1 MIINVKLFA
10 TLRLNLGV
18 AGLEIEINKPVT
30 ILKLLELVS
39 EKLNTDII
47 PELIE
52 DRKIMVGTI
61 LLINGKNIFHAEKL
75 ETLITEDCEVSV
87 FPPAGG
93 G

>member
-1 MIINVKLFA
+1 MKIHVKLFA

-18 AGLEIEINKPVT
+18 ADLEIEIDKPIT
-30 ILKLLELVS
+30 IMELLELAS
-39 EKLNTDII
+39 QKLNSDII

-52 DRKIMVGTI
+52 DGKIMVGTI
-61 LLINGKNIFHAEKL
+61 LLINGNNIFHAEKL
-75 ETLITEDCEVSV
+75 ETMIREDCEVSV

>member
-1 MIINVKLFA
+1 MKIHVKLFA
-10 TLRLNLGV
+10 TLRLNLGI
-18 AGLEIEINKPVT
+18 AELEIEIDKPIT
-30 ILKLLELVS
+30 IMKLLELAS
-39 EKLNTDII
+39 QKLNSNII

-52 DRKIMVGTI
+52 DGKIRVGTI

-75 ETLITEDCEVSV
+75 ETMIVENCVVSV